1 MKTIAAALVLGLSLL
16 AAPAMADVVNIN
28 GDTTGD
34 PTFNRALTGVPP
46 TGLSGVGT
54 AVSYEVT
61 AFTVSQAGSYDF
73 LMNAVSP
80 TNWDTYLHLY
90 QGAFN
95 PAAALTNVLIGND
108 DFPTIG
114 ISGFSYNLAA
124 GASYFAVASGFD
136 NGDAG
141 TYTLRISGPGAV
153 TVGGAVPEPASW
165 ALMILGFGAAGAMAR
180 LRRRGPGLAVPA

>member
-16 AAPAMADVVNIN
+16 AAPAMADAISIN

-34 PTFNRALTGVPP
+34 PTFNRALTGAPP
-46 TGLSGVGT
+46 TGLSGLGT
-54 AVSYEVT
+54 AVAYEVT

-73 LMNAVSP
+73 LMTAIAP

-95 PAAALTNVLIGND
+95 PAAALTNVLVGD
-108 DFPTIG
+108 DDHPTVG

-124 GASYFAVASGFD
+124 GASYFAVASGFEND
-136 NGDAG
+136 DAG
-141 TYTLRISGPGAV
+141 TYTLRISGPGAI
-153 TVGGAVPEPASW
+153 TVGAAVPEPASW